1 MAIIEAVHL
10 FLGFLPFPDAL
21 LSDFGPEMGLQLTKA
36 LAKLGIKHVGR
47 IPLRSNQQGAAE
59 SSIRFLKCMLHKL
72 FALPTYGGRDDWV
85 RLLLITVKNLNA
97 THCYGAKLSINAL
110 YLSLFHDKKNGLVLD
125 DSFLLQQNTF
135 EFEYQ
140 NKKIS
145 KCVFPFKKGNF
156 CTIKLIQPTELG
168 SIQNILPKH
177 KDIWKITEIFKSGFG
192 LI

>member
-1 MAIIEAVHL
+1 MDNESTNAGKTYIIDIGYLNVSYEGFRYVVIFCCRTTSYISFVPLKSITVIAIIEAVHL

-59 SSIRFLKCMLHKL
+59 SSIRILKCMLHKL

-97 THCYGAKLSINAL
+97 THCYGAKL
-110 YLSLFHDKKNGLVLD
+110 
-125 DSFLLQQNTF
+125 
-135 EFEYQ
+135 
-140 NKKIS
+140 
-145 KCVFPFKKGNF
+145 
-156 CTIKLIQPTELG
+156 
-168 SIQNILPKH
+168 
-177 KDIWKITEIFKSGFG
+177 
-192 LI
+192 